1 MSRQWHWLAATL
13 LLITTAAC
21 SRPGTEEP
29 DCPTKITLPPG
40 ATPTTTLD
48 PRCIVRATTTG
59 TADGDAASRWTG
71 TVRIA
76 GFYASICNAIWD
88 GNVSL
93 AGKDELTGKAT
104 LILVETSCPGKVV
117 AGELVLKGN
126 VGSDS
131 LAITWAH
138 PELPQRAFDL
148 GAGQGT
154 IRRSGD
160 RAEGTFNSDM
170 GGGTEFFLTWS
181 LTMRN

>member
-59 TADGDAASRWTG
+59 T
-71 TVRIA
+71 
-76 GFYASICNAIWD
+76 
-88 GNVSL
+88 
-93 AGKDELTGKAT
+93 
-104 LILVETSCPGKVV
+104 
-117 AGELVLKGN
+117 
-126 VGSDS
+126 
-131 LAITWAH
+131 WAH

>member
-76 GFYASICNAIWD
+76 GFYASICNAVWD

-93 AGKDELTGKAT
+93 AGKDELTGYAY
-104 LILVETSCPGKVV
+104 PRR
-117 AGELVLKGN
+117 N
-126 VGSDS
+126 Q
-131 LAITWAH
+131 
-138 PELPQRAFDL
+138 LP
-148 GAGQGT
+148 GQGC
-154 IRRSGD
+154 RRRT
-160 RAEGTFNSDM
+160 RAEGERRFGQPRDHLGAPRTPAAGVRPRRRTGHDPPIGRPCRGNVQLGYGWGHRVLLDVVADDA
-170 GGGTEFFLTWS
+170 
-181 LTMRN
+181 

>member
-76 GFYASICNAIWD
+76 GFYASICNAVWD

-104 LILVETSCPGKVV
+104 LILVETSC
-117 AGELVLKGN
+117 
-126 VGSDS
+126 
-131 LAITWAH
+131 
-138 PELPQRAFDL
+138 RARL
-148 GAGQGT
+148 SPA
-154 IRRSGD
+154 
-160 RAEGTFNSDM
+160 NSC
-170 GGGTEFFLTWS
+170 
-181 LTMRN
+181 

>member
-76 GFYASICNAIWD
+76 GFYASICNAVWD

-93 AGKDELTGKAT
+93 AGKDELTGKAAY
-104 LILVETSCPGKVV
+104 PRR
-117 AGELVLKGN
+117 N
-126 VGSDS
+126 Q
-131 LAITWAH
+131 
-138 PELPQRAFDL
+138 LP
-148 GAGQGT
+148 GQGC
-154 IRRSGD
+154 RRRT
-160 RAEGTFNSDM
+160 RAEGERRFGQPRDHLGAPRTPAAGVRPRRRTGHDPPIGRPCRGNVQLGYGWGHRVLLDVVADDA
-170 GGGTEFFLTWS
+170 
-181 LTMRN
+181 

>member
-76 GFYASICNAIWD
+76 GFYASICNAVWD

-138 PELPQRAFDL
+138 PNS
-148 GAGQGT
+148 
-154 IRRSGD
+154 RSGRSTSAPD
-160 RAEGTFNSDM
+160 RARSADRATVPRERSTRIWVGAPS
-170 GGGTEFFLTWS
+170 S
-181 LTMRN
+181 S

>member
-76 GFYASICNAIWD
+76 GFYASICNAVWD

-117 AGELVLKGN
+117 A
-126 VGSDS
+126 
-131 LAITWAH
+131 
-138 PELPQRAFDL
+138 
-148 GAGQGT
+148 
-154 IRRSGD
+154 RSTSAPD
-160 RAEGTFNSDM
+160 RARSADRATVPRERSTRIWVGAPS
-170 GGGTEFFLTWS
+170 S
-181 LTMRN
+181 S

>member
-76 GFYASICNAIWD
+76 GFYASICNAVWD

-131 LAITWAH
+131 LAITWAQPRTPAAGVRPRRRTGH
-138 PELPQRAFDL
+138 DPPIGRPCRGNVQL
-148 GAGQGT
+148 GYGWGHRVLLDVVA
-154 IRRSGD
+154 D
-160 RAEGTFNSDM
+160 DA
-170 GGGTEFFLTWS
+170 
-181 LTMRN
+181 